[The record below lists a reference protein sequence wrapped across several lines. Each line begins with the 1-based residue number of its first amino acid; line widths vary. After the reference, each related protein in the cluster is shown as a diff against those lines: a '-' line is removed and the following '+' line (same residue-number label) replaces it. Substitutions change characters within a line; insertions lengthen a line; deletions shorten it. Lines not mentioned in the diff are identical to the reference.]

1 MSYFSRLTD
10 IVTCNLT
17 EILSRSDDPPAALR
31 EIISEMEEGVAGAKR
46 SVATAEANR
55 RRLQQEISD
64 QKSQQEMWA
73 AKALDALKAGEESEA
88 RTFLFRKQET
98 EDLTAGLE
106 QQLTAAEATWNHLT
120 TTLRAL
126 QARLV
131 DAERKRDELEA
142 SDSEM
147 QPVVSARPPHAPGA
161 GDERS
166 RRVEDELAAL
176 KRELGQPG
184 KS

>member
-17 EILSRSDDPPAALR
+17 EILSRSDDPPAALQ

-46 SVATAEANR
+46 SVATADANR
-55 RRLQQEISD
+55 QRLQQEIRD

-73 AKALDALKAGEESEA
+73 EKAREALKSGEESDA

-126 QARLV
+126 EARLV
-131 DAERKRDELEA
+131 DAERKRKEFESSEGGMQSVATGRPQTAA
-142 SDSEM
+142 S
-147 QPVVSARPPHAPGA
+147 GG

-166 RRVEDELAAL
+166 RRVDDELAAL
-176 KRELGQPG
+176 KRELNQ
-184 KS
+184 SSD